1 MEIYRAMR
9 LIFPDPMVLL
19 VSIVALVYLAR
30 RGIHHSARNHYSDEE
45 ATHSNPENTDTGE
58 ASTGFL
64 RSTEVPRI
72 PVKRPVPTASFS
84 NIWMLSLL
92 TVILVAAAG
101 VIVPSLL
108 SAFYLLSFYVTCTY
122 WSSCKTVYN
131 RKLAWTRI
139 VLLIY
144 SALHLCLFYLYQFEY
159 AQSVLKDG
167 SFIARLLGLNYLLR
181 VDCTRPGEVIFPS
194 DKPLFVFFAPIATLF
209 VYLAAAVEIITNNDT
224 NLHGSMAKWILLR
237 NSNLTNATH
246 RHSLL
251 QRQRQQPADDLN
263 HRDPSTSLNEPLLL
277 NTNQNSGPD
286 AVAGPLSQIDQSNVD
301 QTFIDL
307 DDLPTTETVAL
318 VQADEPEIKQTSR
331 PLTVNAI
338 EGGGGGRFS
347 RPGGPTDRSQP
358 VYDVFPFMIAA
369 RFRHVGGDVTLDE
382 NANFFSPLTQRPLL
396 LSFLNSAIR
405 NSYILTFIA
414 MMAWSVV
421 LRSWL
426 SFILLLSACIL
437 WILPNSRLACLY
449 CSPLIVA
456 YGMCIILLQYIYCFD
471 LTEVEL
477 PTYLPDKNL
486 NLTEIGLHRWP
497 VPVWP
502 LSLQLTFLVFFWLNL
517 RLFVLERSSSLS
529 FSSHNSTRSVVH
541 TTNTSAATTATA
553 VGGATGVERDE
564 EWREGGG
571 GGGGLDDATAAA
583 VAAATSSQYEGIAV
597 VDNLKYRKFTS
608 FLHNL
613 CVRYWIALCCLTML
627 LFSLR
632 RPVVIFRVVYM
643 VLLLYFF
650 TVFMVSYRFW
660 RKQMPTFWWVYIIYS
675 IAVLLCTYTYQ
686 FTFFP
691 YYWQN
696 GTGLSPQLL
705 KAIGLEQFDSA
716 ELFDRLM
723 MPVAFMVVI
732 ILQMHYF
739 HKPFLEISS
748 LDRYRDRNEQERL
761 RVNQPASSS
770 SPQNYTESLETQS
783 NFLEDFHSVFNIIAS
798 SICRFINT
806 SRTVAWRFAEVHWM
820 KVVCLLVMLSVI
832 KEVTITNIIPVII
845 MVVCFPFPYLHGFL
859 VTFIFCFTGLQIVMK
874 MLFQLDIVS
883 DLDYANVIASGAPN
897 NPAQPKSSITSLLPN
912 GTGKWIGLDVVEDFP
927 KYITPLALLL
937 VACVFWHVIKYRQL
951 QYYRKP
957 GSLRPKSGIIFP
969 EMTFSTMN
977 EKLVNFLKCLA
988 NYTFYKLGLEICFCV
1003 TVIAACIRVDALSVL
1018 YLLLMLLF
1026 LFTHRRDIC
1035 SRLWPAYMTFLGV
1048 LLVIQ
1053 YAACSQIPSVLVE
1066 SLPWDS
1072 NDNET
1077 IRLQQ
1082 WLFLPSTSHQPDPR
1096 KLIVDFLQF
1105 MLVAAQWRV
1114 FKLEQRPDWES
1125 YGGGSNTPVLTDTL
1139 PGPNDRDFISTK
1151 ESYLD
1156 YMRHAVFYWSYW
1168 LSLAIVFATG
1178 VSWITLF
1185 CLGYMILSF
1194 IYLWMGQNVMMRRRS
1209 NLLASWNVIVGY
1221 NFCVILAKC
1230 TLQLM
1235 GCVYWNRLVGH
1246 RICWLIQLFGVSCMN
1261 PVGWNDYAGYSTD
1274 IGCEIVSNG
1283 LHWDVVCFAVII
1295 FQRKI
1300 FTTSSFRHVVFDL
1313 NVQSCFA
1320 SRGAF
1325 LINRKLMQVI
1335 SEQNTR
1341 EKRDLE
1347 RVQRK
1352 LDKIAQRQKEAGK
1365 NTANINE
1372 HYILIRSGDYYHF
1385 EGDPEDEEAED
1396 ETTATATTT
1405 STSVTTPSSI
1415 SETPLPQVLPP
1426 PPMHQGART
1435 QAYPPESVQRHHLR
1449 AVWPSIDS
1457 APLDALSNYTCPYS
1471 PTPAQPRRPTSRN
1484 PFRVSS
1490 VTRRRAP
1497 LEQTGGGVPHRR
1509 IIRTATA
1516 GGLSSSS
1523 SSSAA
1528 VATLGQPAFRTHR
1541 RLSSYPEAFRTAKRR
1556 ARRAEQTA
1564 GIELQALSSTATAK
1578 SPLVGAVAKSGTTL
1592 LPRSLAASP
1601 PPKSHRRIASVG
1613 AIERHDTDATSPSLT
1628 TEVADS
1634 ERADR
1639 GPSIE
1644 IENAPPEH
1652 LLMKTDLVS
1661 RSSVRPSVT
1670 FAAPPSP
1677 DPGTVADNDGEE
1689 EDDEETRMDMN
1700 DDEDDDDDYA
1710 MQTHMNPL
1718 QLLNQAME
1726 HGMRSAA
1733 RQYRRRNL
1741 AAYHQRSA
1749 VVDPNAVATTSGAEV
1764 EGEGGSSFGAQ
1775 SGRMSAVSV
1784 RKSVGPL
1791 RPPLS
1796 KQNTVEGGGAAL
1808 EEDPLAFA
1816 KTDEGY
1822 AKNDIFIQ
1830 TDLTPFTLR
1839 EGVSSGVPM
1848 AEGGRVPSDDSIS
1861 QFSHISGDDVENKS
1875 ESCWSRFKAGCLVMH
1890 IFFLS
1895 TIETTTRMLNSITRE
1910 HRRIRRTID
1919 VEKRKVKQK
1928 ALYIFNRSSIDARV
1942 TLESVVLDVISGSTS
1957 PSRTSVLDPSFYSAS
1972 SGSAA
1977 RRQRL
1982 DATSASTTKGPQSS
1996 VPRPSSTW
2004 DAEEYDDEARA
2015 PMVVDGSV
2023 GTDGGALSTW
2033 EQREREFRR
2042 SRPSLFL
2049 LLIAVGNLVVV
2060 HSELV
2065 CYTILII
2072 NHMRSANVLSLVYP
2086 LMVFLWGMLSVP
2098 RPTKTFWISLITYT
2112 ELIIIIKYIFQ
2123 FRFIEFNSP
2132 DQVSATLAKTHW
2144 LPVIF
2149 GVEKSDSYAIW
2160 DLIQLLFIF
2169 LHRSYL
2175 KNYGLWRDDTEF
2187 RQDLIQAGEANKV
2200 NVKKDTRQQQQ
2211 TREEAIAP
2219 SHSKSSSS
2227 QCTSSASLNPIT
2239 KMRRF
2244 YLKMTDPRY
2253 NQKVD
2258 VYVYMFICEFLSFW
2272 IIIFGYQSF
2281 GPSTG
2286 MGDNAFEFIKTN
2298 RIPGPFIGMIIIQS
2312 LFIVADR
2319 ALFLRKQVLG
2329 KFIFQILHVILI
2341 HVWLFFILP
2350 QITMTPF
2357 NVGSA
2362 RALLYLVK
2370 CIYFGLSAYQIRSG
2384 YPRHILGNFLTKNYN
2399 YINLVLFKAYLIM
2412 PFLYEVR
2419 SVMDWMWT
2427 DSPLSLYHW
2436 MELEDIYAKVFVMK
2450 CWRRSEIEY
2459 PTPLGRKRSICV
2471 KYIVG
2476 LLILLFAFLCFWGP
2490 LVVASFIDTTY
2501 AINVPI
2507 ECSQTLAIGGFPALY
2522 DFTSRENN
2530 LLHVNDSFLSEI
2542 RQCNAL
2548 DQGTTGFV
2556 DNFKTEDV
2564 SNMTFDTTSG
2574 RVWPI
2579 TPPLYR
2585 KLMSELVNE
2594 DSQMTIT
2601 FHVAC
2606 RRPPRAIDSSSTRVE
2621 QYFNRP
2627 LSRKERL
2634 EFNEV
2639 LSESL
2644 TNSSNMATSK
2654 SARLELAFPRFL
2666 FAQKDNLRNASGN
2679 LAQLHTFV
2687 NVSASLGKDSQSEQ
2701 RWWVLEEIGLAG
2713 APCYGTINNLTR
2725 DDMTYHS
2732 QSRSFSI
2739 IIFNERVSDNLLGKI
2754 FSSYGIIGMY
2764 AAYIFFASRLLRMI
2778 YSDIS
2783 YQISLQE
2790 LPHVDRLLNL
2800 CHDIY
2805 LVRENGKLYLEEQ
2818 LFAKLI
2824 FLYRS
2829 SETMIKWT
2837 RHPKWLID
2845 KFSKKPDEEEERS
2858 IGRRRPPSNHDDDND
2873 GSQQTAPPPS
2883 QPLPLLRQENQDG
2896 VRGYRRQRPQG
2907 HRGTSPTVGMR
2918 SGTPGVRQRFP
2929 NSPPSAIR

>member
-9 LIFPDPMVLL
+9 LVFPDPMVLL
-19 VSIVALVYLAR
+19 ISIVALVYLSR
-30 RGIHHSARNHYSDEE
+30 RRIHHHALNHCSDEE
-45 ATHSNPENTDTGE
+45 ATHSNPENTETGE
-58 ASTGFL
+58 TSTGFL
-64 RSTEVPRI
+64 RSAEVPRI

-84 NIWMLSLL
+84 NVWMLNLL
-92 TVILVAAAG
+92 TVVLVAAAG

-122 WSSCKTVYN
+122 WSSCKIVHN

-167 SFIARLLGLNYLLR
+167 SFTARLLGLNYLVR
-181 VDCTRPGEVIFPS
+181 VDCTQPGEVTFPS

-209 VYLAAAVEIITNNDT
+209 VYLVAAVEIITNNDT
-224 NLHGSMAKWILLR
+224 DLHGSMTKWILLR
-237 NSNLTNATH
+237 NLNLSTATH

-251 QRQRQQPADDLN
+251 QRQRQQPTDELN
-263 HRDPSTSLNEPLLL
+263 HQDPSTSLNEPLLL

-286 AVAGPLSQIDQSNVD
+286 TVAGPLSQIDQSNVD
-301 QTFIDL
+301 QTLIDL
-307 DDLPTTETVAL
+307 DDPSTTETVVL
-318 VQADEPEIKQTSR
+318 VQADEPEIKQISR
-331 PLTVNAI
+331 PSTVNAI
-338 EGGGGGRFS
+338 EGGGGGRS
-347 RPGGPTDRSQP
+347 TKPGGPTDRSQP
-358 VYDVFPFMIAA
+358 VYDVFPFMIAT
-369 RFRHVGGDVTLDE
+369 RFRHIGGDVTLDE

-426 SFILLLSACIL
+426 SFILLLSACVL

-471 LTEVEL
+471 LREAEL
-477 PTYLPDKNL
+477 PTNIPDKNL

-502 LSLQLTFLVFFWLNL
+502 LSLQLMFLVFFWLNL
-517 RLFVLERSSSLS
+517 RLFVLERSSS
-529 FSSHNSTRSVVH
+529 FSSSSRHSFVVRSVIP
-541 TTNTSAATTATA
+541 TATTSAATTATA
-553 VGGATGVERDE
+553 VGGANGVERGE
-564 EWREGGG
+564 EWNQGGS
-571 GGGGLDDATAAA
+571 GGGGLDNATP
-583 VAAATSSQYEGIAV
+583 VAAATGASSQYGGIAV
-597 VDNLKYRKFTS
+597 VDNLQYRKFTS
-608 FLHNL
+608 FLHGL

-660 RKQMPTFWWVYIIYS
+660 RKQMLMFWWIYIIYS

-686 FTFFP
+686 FTSIP
-691 YYWQN
+691 DYWQN

-705 KAIGLEQFDSA
+705 KAIGLEEFDSA

-739 HKPFLEISS
+739 HEPFLEISC
-748 LDRYRDRNEQERL
+748 LDRYRDRNEQDRS
-761 RVNQPASSS
+761 RVNQPTSSS
-770 SPQNYTESLETQS
+770 SRQNYAESLETQS
-783 NFLEDFHSVFNIIAS
+783 NFMEDFHSVFNIVAS
-798 SICRFINT
+798 SIRRFINT
-806 SRTVAWRFAEVHWM
+806 SRTVMWRFAEVHWI
-820 KVVCLLVMLSVI
+820 KVVCLLVMFSVI

-883 DLDYANVIASGAPN
+883 DVDYANVIASGAPN

-957 GSLRPKSGIIFP
+957 GSLRPKWGIIFP
-969 EMTFSTMN
+969 EMTFSAMN

-1048 LLVIQ
+1048 LLVTQ

-1082 WLFLPSTSHQPDPR
+1082 WLFLPSTSYQPDPR

-1114 FKLEQRPDWES
+1114 FKLEQKPDWES

-1139 PGPNDRDFISTK
+1139 PGPTDRDFISTK

-1156 YMRHAVFYWSYW
+1156 YLRHAVFYWSYW

-1246 RICWLIQLFGVSCMN
+1246 RICWLIQLFGVTCMN

-1335 SEQNTR
+1335 SEQNMR

-1385 EGDPEDEEAED
+1385 DGDPEDEEAEY
-1396 ETTATATTT
+1396 ESTTNPT
-1405 STSVTTPSSI
+1405 TSVTTPSSL
-1415 SETPLPQVLPP
+1415 SETLLPQVLPP
-1426 PPMHQGART
+1426 APIQPGSET
-1435 QAYPPESVQRHHLR
+1435 KPCLPESMQRHHLR
-1449 AVWPSIDS
+1449 AVWPSIDN

-1471 PTPAQPRRPTSRN
+1471 PTPVHSRRSAPRK
-1484 PFRVSS
+1484 PFHVSSMARRRVS
-1490 VTRRRAP
+1490 
-1497 LEQTGGGVPHRR
+1497 LEQAGGGASHRR
-1509 IIRTATA
+1509 ITRAATA
-1516 GGLSSSS
+1516 VGSSTSSSS
-1523 SSSAA
+1523 SVVAA
-1528 VATLGQPAFRTHR
+1528 TPGRPAFRTHR

-1556 ARRAEQTA
+1556 ARRAEQAA
-1564 GIELQALSSTATAK
+1564 GIEMQALSLTAAAK
-1578 SPLVGAVAKSGTTL
+1578 PPSVGVEVGLGTTL
-1592 LPRSLAASP
+1592 LLQSSEASLPS
-1601 PPKSHRRIASVG
+1601 KGHRRIASVG
-1613 AIERHDTDATSPSLT
+1613 EIERHDTDGTSPPLT
-1628 TEVADS
+1628 TGVANLKRVDQ
-1634 ERADR
+1634 R
-1639 GPSIE
+1639 PLTE
-1644 IENAPPEH
+1644 IESAPPEH
-1652 LLMKTDLVS
+1652 LSVKTDLIS
-1661 RSSVRPSVT
+1661 RSSIRPSVT
-1670 FAAPPSP
+1670 FAASPSP

-1689 EDDEETRMDMN
+1689 EDDEEARMDMN
-1700 DDEDDDDDYA
+1700 DDDDDDDDYA

-1733 RQYRRRNL
+1733 RQYRRRNM
-1741 AAYHQRSA
+1741 AAYHQRSTVA
-1749 VVDPNAVATTSGAEV
+1749 DPNTAATPSGAEM
-1764 EGEGGSSFGAQ
+1764 EGEGGIGSGAQ
-1775 SGRMSAVSV
+1775 SGRMGAVMA

-1791 RPPLS
+1791 RPLLS
-1796 KQNTVEGGGAAL
+1796 KQNTVEGIGVAF
-1808 EEDPLAFA
+1808 EEDPLAFVKA
-1816 KTDEGY
+1816 DEGY
-1822 AKNDIFIQ
+1822 ADKDVFNQ
-1830 TDLTPFTLR
+1830 ADLTPLTSR
-1839 EGVSSGVPM
+1839 ECGSSVVPV
-1848 AEGGRVPSDDSIS
+1848 AEGGRAPSDDSIS
-1861 QFSHISGDDVENKS
+1861 HFSRVSEDGVENKS

-1942 TLESVVLDVISGSTS
+1942 TLESVVLDVISGGTS
-1957 PSRTSVLDPSFYSAS
+1957 PSRTSVLDPSFYTAS
-1972 SGSAA
+1972 SGSGA
-1977 RRQRL
+1977 RRHRL
-1982 DATSASTTKGPQSS
+1982 DATSTSTTKGLQLS

-2015 PMVVDGSV
+2015 PMAVADSV
-2023 GTDGGALSTW
+2023 GTDGGILSTW

-2065 CYTILII
+2065 CYTILIV

-2144 LPVIF
+2144 LPLIF
-2149 GVEKSDSYAIW
+2149 GVEKTDSYAIW

-2187 RQDLIQAGEANKV
+2187 RQDLIQAGEANKA
-2200 NVKKDTRQQQQ
+2200 NVKKDIQQQQ
-2211 TREEAIAP
+2211 QNREEVIVP
-2219 SHSKSSSS
+2219 GYSKSSSS

-2298 RIPGPFIGMIIIQS
+2298 RIPGPFIGMIVIQS
-2312 LFIVADR
+2312 VFIVTDR

-2471 KYIVG
+2471 KYTVG
-2476 LLILLFAFLCFWGP
+2476 LFILLFAFLCFWGP
-2490 LVVASFIDTTY
+2490 LVVASFIDTTF

-2522 DFTSRENN
+2522 YFTSRENN

-2574 RVWPI
+2574 RVWTI

-2585 KLMSELVNE
+2585 KLMSELVDA

-2601 FHVAC
+2601 FHIAC
-2606 RRPPRAIDSSSTRVE
+2606 RRPPRAIDSGSTRVE

-2627 LSRKERL
+2627 LSQQERL

-2639 LSESL
+2639 LNESL
-2644 TNSSNMATSK
+2644 SNSSAMATSK
-2654 SARLELAFPRFL
+2654 SVKLELAFPRFL

-2687 NVSASLGKDSQSEQ
+2687 NVSASLGKDSHSEQ

-2713 APCYGTINNLTR
+2713 APCYGTISNLSQ
-2725 DDMTYHS
+2725 DDMAYRS

-2805 LVRENGKLYLEEQ
+2805 LVRENGMLYLEEQ

-2845 KFSKKPDEEEERS
+2845 KFSKKPDEEEGGSSRRLRS
-2858 IGRRRPPSNHDDDND
+2858 SSNHDNDND
-2873 GSQQTAPPPS
+2873 ESQRTAPSPS
-2883 QPLPLLRQENQDG
+2883 PSLPLLPQENQDDG
-2896 VRGYRRQRPQG
+2896 RGHRRQRSQG
-2907 HRGTSPTVGMR
+2907 YRDTSPTVGMR
-2918 SGTPGVRQRFP
+2918 SGAPGVRQRFP
-2929 NSPPSAIR
+2929 NSPHPTMR

>member
-1 MEIYRAMR
+1 
-9 LIFPDPMVLL
+9 
-19 VSIVALVYLAR
+19 
-30 RGIHHSARNHYSDEE
+30 
-45 ATHSNPENTDTGE
+45 
-58 ASTGFL
+58 
-64 RSTEVPRI
+64 
-72 PVKRPVPTASFS
+72 
-84 NIWMLSLL
+84 
-92 TVILVAAAG
+92 
-101 VIVPSLL
+101 
-108 SAFYLLSFYVTCTY
+108 
-122 WSSCKTVYN
+122 
-131 RKLAWTRI
+131 
-139 VLLIY
+139 
-144 SALHLCLFYLYQFEY
+144 
-159 AQSVLKDG
+159 
-167 SFIARLLGLNYLLR
+167 
-181 VDCTRPGEVIFPS
+181 
-194 DKPLFVFFAPIATLF
+194 
-209 VYLAAAVEIITNNDT
+209 
-224 NLHGSMAKWILLR
+224 
-237 NSNLTNATH
+237 
-246 RHSLL
+246 
-251 QRQRQQPADDLN
+251 
-263 HRDPSTSLNEPLLL
+263 
-277 NTNQNSGPD
+277 
-286 AVAGPLSQIDQSNVD
+286 
-301 QTFIDL
+301 
-307 DDLPTTETVAL
+307 
-318 VQADEPEIKQTSR
+318 
-331 PLTVNAI
+331 
-338 EGGGGGRFS
+338 
-347 RPGGPTDRSQP
+347 
-358 VYDVFPFMIAA
+358 
-369 RFRHVGGDVTLDE
+369 
-382 NANFFSPLTQRPLL
+382 
-396 LSFLNSAIR
+396 
-405 NSYILTFIA
+405 
-414 MMAWSVV
+414 
-421 LRSWL
+421 
-426 SFILLLSACIL
+426 
-437 WILPNSRLACLY
+437 
-449 CSPLIVA
+449 
-456 YGMCIILLQYIYCFD
+456 
-471 LTEVEL
+471 
-477 PTYLPDKNL
+477 
-486 NLTEIGLHRWP
+486 
-497 VPVWP
+497 
-502 LSLQLTFLVFFWLNL
+502 
-517 RLFVLERSSSLS
+517 
-529 FSSHNSTRSVVH
+529 
-541 TTNTSAATTATA
+541 
-553 VGGATGVERDE
+553 
-564 EWREGGG
+564 
-571 GGGGLDDATAAA
+571 
-583 VAAATSSQYEGIAV
+583 
-597 VDNLKYRKFTS
+597 
-608 FLHNL
+608 
-613 CVRYWIALCCLTML
+613 ML

-650 TVFMVSYRFW
+650 TVFMVSPHDYLQIFLVDLVRYIPLFSSKVSYRFW
-660 RKQMPTFWWVYIIYS
+660 RKQMPTFWWIYIIYS

-686 FTFFP
+686 FTFIP

-739 HKPFLEISS
+739 HEPFLEISS
-748 LDRYRDRNEQERL
+748 LDRYRNLDEQDRSH
-761 RVNQPASSS
+761 VNLPTSSS
-770 SPQNYTESLETQS
+770 SRQNYAESLETQS
-783 NFLEDFHSVFNIIAS
+783 NFMEDFHSVFNIVTS
-798 SICRFINT
+798 SIRRFVKI
-806 SRTVAWRFAEVHWM
+806 SRTVMWRFAEVHWI
-820 KVVCLLVMLSVI
+820 KVVCLLVMFSVI

-845 MVVCFPFPYLHGFL
+845 VVVCFPFPYLHGFL
-859 VTFIFCFTGLQIVMK
+859 VTFIFCFTGLQIIMK

-883 DLDYANVIASGAPN
+883 DVDYANMIASGAPN

-1003 TVIAACIRVDALSVL
+1003 TVVAACIRVDALSVL

-1072 NDNET
+1072 SDNET

-1082 WLFLPSTSHQPDPR
+1082 WLFLPSTSYQPDPR

-1105 MLVAAQWRV
+1105 ILVAAQWRV
-1114 FKLEQRPDWES
+1114 FKLEQRQDWES

-1156 YMRHAVFYWSYW
+1156 YLRHAVFYWSYW

-1246 RICWLIQLFGVSCMN
+1246 RICWLIQLFGVTCMN

-1335 SEQNTR
+1335 SEQNMR
-1341 EKRDLE
+1341 EKHDLE

-1385 EGDPEDEEAED
+1385 DGDPEDEEGEY
-1396 ETTATATTT
+1396 ETTTTATTPA
-1405 STSVTTPSSI
+1405 TTPSSV
-1415 SETPLPQVLPP
+1415 SETILPLPAMQQVSGIQQ
-1426 PPMHQGART
+1426 HS
-1435 QAYPPESVQRHHLR
+1435 PESVQRHHLR

-1471 PTPAQPRRPTSRN
+1471 PAPAHPRRPASRN
-1484 PFRVSS
+1484 PFHVSS
-1490 VTRRRAP
+1490 MARRRVP
-1497 LEQTGGGVPHRR
+1497 LEQGGSGVLHRRLTRASTGGGSS
-1509 IIRTATA
+1509 T
-1516 GGLSSSS
+1516 SSS

-1528 VATLGQPAFRTHR
+1528 ATPSLPAFRTHR

-1556 ARRAEQTA
+1556 ARRAEQAA
-1564 GIELQALSSTATAK
+1564 GIEMQS
-1578 SPLVGAVAKSGTTL
+1578 
-1592 LPRSLAASP
+1592 LPLAAALKPPFLRVAAEMNITAASLSP
-1601 PPKSHRRIASVG
+1601 KGHRRIASVG
-1613 AIERHDTDATSPSLT
+1613 EIERHDTDGTSPSLT
-1628 TEVADS
+1628 AEVTDS
-1634 ERADR
+1634 GRADQR
-1639 GPSIE
+1639 SLPE
-1644 IENAPPEH
+1644 IESVTPKH
-1652 LLMKTDLVS
+1652 LSVKIGPIS
-1661 RSSVRPSVT
+1661 RSSIRPSVT
-1670 FAAPPSP
+1670 FAVSPSP

-1689 EDDEETRMDMN
+1689 DDEGTRMDIN
-1700 DDEDDDDDYA
+1700 DDDDDDDDDYA

-1733 RQYRRRNL
+1733 RQYRRRNMT
-1741 AAYHQRSA
+1741 AFHQRSTVADPSTAA
-1749 VVDPNAVATTSGAEV
+1749 VPSGAEM
-1764 EGEGGSSFGAQ
+1764 EGEGGIGSGLQ
-1775 SGRMSAVSV
+1775 SGRMGTVIA
-1784 RKSVGPL
+1784 RKSVGFV

-1796 KQNTVEGGGAAL
+1796 KQNTIEANGVAF
-1808 EEDPLAFA
+1808 EEDPLAFS
-1816 KTDEGY
+1816 KTEEGY
-1822 AKNDIFIQ
+1822 ADRDVLNQADFA
-1830 TDLTPFTLR
+1830 PFAPQ
-1839 EGVSSGVPM
+1839 EGGSSVVAAP
-1848 AEGGRVPSDDSIS
+1848 EGGRIPSDDSIS
-1861 QFSHISGDDVENKS
+1861 NFSHVSEDDVKEKS
-1875 ESCWSRFKAGCLVMH
+1875 ESCWSRFKAGCLVLH

-1942 TLESVVLDVISGSTS
+1942 ACLIEATERARRLSRWRRLFVRISLSRIAKTSPPPTAPMQVGRYEDNNSSILPLSPPRGSINSLSDHFYDRTRVTLESVVFDVISSSTS
-1957 PSRTSVLDPSFYSAS
+1957 PSRTSILDPSFYTAS
-1972 SGSAA
+1972 SGSAV

-1982 DATSASTTKGPQSS
+1982 DTTSTTATKGLQSAA
-1996 VPRPSSTW
+1996 PRPSPTW

-2015 PMVVDGSV
+2015 PVAAGGSV
-2023 GTDGGALSTW
+2023 GNDGGILSTW

-2144 LPVIF
+2144 LPLIF
-2149 GVEKSDSYAIW
+2149 GVEKTDSYAIW

-2187 RQDLIQAGEANKV
+2187 RQDLIQAGEANKA
-2200 NVKKDTRQQQQ
+2200 NVKKDGRQQQQ
-2211 TREEAIAP
+2211 IREEAIVP
-2219 SHSKSSSS
+2219 SYSKSSSS

-2298 RIPGPFIGMIIIQS
+2298 RIPGPFIGMIVIQS
-2312 LFIVADR
+2312 VFIVTDR

-2471 KYIVG
+2471 KYTVG

-2490 LVVASFIDTTY
+2490 LVVASFIDTTF

-2507 ECSQTLAIGGFPALY
+2507 ECSQTLAIGGFPTLY
-2522 DFTSRENN
+2522 YFASRENN

-2564 SNMTFDTTSG
+2564 SNMTFGTTSG
-2574 RVWPI
+2574 RLWTI

-2585 KLMSELVNE
+2585 KLMSELVDE

-2601 FHVAC
+2601 FHIAC
-2606 RRPPRAIDSSSTRVE
+2606 RRPPRAIDSGSTRVE

-2627 LSRKERL
+2627 LSKRERL

-2639 LSESL
+2639 LAESL
-2644 TNSSNMATSK
+2644 VNSSAAATSK
-2654 SARLELAFPRFL
+2654 SVLLELAFPRFL

-2679 LAQLHTFV
+2679 LAQLYTFV
-2687 NVSASLGKDSQSEQ
+2687 NVSASLGKDSHSEQ

-2713 APCYGTINNLTR
+2713 APCYGTINNLTQE
-2725 DDMTYHS
+2725 DMTYRS
-2732 QSRSFSI
+2732 KSRSFSI

-2845 KFSKKPDEEEERS
+2845 KFSKKSDEEEGRS
-2858 IGRRRPPSNHDDDND
+2858 SGRRRPSSSHNKDTD
-2873 GSQQTAPPPS
+2873 
-2883 QPLPLLRQENQDG
+2883 ENQRASPPLSQSVPLTLHEDRSDD
-2896 VRGYRRQRPQG
+2896 RGRRRPQPQEYQS
-2907 HRGTSPTVGMR
+2907 TSPTCSTTMKKGEDIFQEAEQRSPGM
-2918 SGTPGVRQRFP
+2918 
-2929 NSPPSAIR
+2929 AL

>member
-1 MEIYRAMR
+1 MHLPTI
-9 LIFPDPMVLL
+9 L
-19 VSIVALVYLAR
+19 SILKKAV
-30 RGIHHSARNHYSDEE
+30 HSAQSPSRNSD
-45 ATHSNPENTDTGE
+45 
-58 ASTGFL
+58 
-64 RSTEVPRI
+64 
-72 PVKRPVPTASFS
+72 
-84 NIWMLSLL
+84 LSSE
-92 TVILVAAAG
+92 AAG
-101 VIVPSLL
+101 
-108 SAFYLLSFYVTCTY
+108 
-122 WSSCKTVYN
+122 
-131 RKLAWTRI
+131 
-139 VLLIY
+139 
-144 SALHLCLFYLYQFEY
+144 
-159 AQSVLKDG
+159 
-167 SFIARLLGLNYLLR
+167 
-181 VDCTRPGEVIFPS
+181 
-194 DKPLFVFFAPIATLF
+194 
-209 VYLAAAVEIITNNDT
+209 
-224 NLHGSMAKWILLR
+224 
-237 NSNLTNATH
+237 
-246 RHSLL
+246 
-251 QRQRQQPADDLN
+251 
-263 HRDPSTSLNEPLLL
+263 
-277 NTNQNSGPD
+277 
-286 AVAGPLSQIDQSNVD
+286 
-301 QTFIDL
+301 
-307 DDLPTTETVAL
+307 
-318 VQADEPEIKQTSR
+318 
-331 PLTVNAI
+331 
-338 EGGGGGRFS
+338 
-347 RPGGPTDRSQP
+347 
-358 VYDVFPFMIAA
+358 
-369 RFRHVGGDVTLDE
+369 
-382 NANFFSPLTQRPLL
+382 
-396 LSFLNSAIR
+396 
-405 NSYILTFIA
+405 
-414 MMAWSVV
+414 
-421 LRSWL
+421 
-426 SFILLLSACIL
+426 
-437 WILPNSRLACLY
+437 
-449 CSPLIVA
+449 
-456 YGMCIILLQYIYCFD
+456 
-471 LTEVEL
+471 
-477 PTYLPDKNL
+477 
-486 NLTEIGLHRWP
+486 
-497 VPVWP
+497 
-502 LSLQLTFLVFFWLNL
+502 
-517 RLFVLERSSSLS
+517 
-529 FSSHNSTRSVVH
+529 
-541 TTNTSAATTATA
+541 
-553 VGGATGVERDE
+553 
-564 EWREGGG
+564 
-571 GGGGLDDATAAA
+571 
-583 VAAATSSQYEGIAV
+583 
-597 VDNLKYRKFTS
+597 
-608 FLHNL
+608 
-613 CVRYWIALCCLTML
+613 
-627 LFSLR
+627 
-632 RPVVIFRVVYM
+632 
-643 VLLLYFF
+643 
-650 TVFMVSYRFW
+650 
-660 RKQMPTFWWVYIIYS
+660 
-675 IAVLLCTYTYQ
+675 
-686 FTFFP
+686 
-691 YYWQN
+691 
-696 GTGLSPQLL
+696 
-705 KAIGLEQFDSA
+705 
-716 ELFDRLM
+716 
-723 MPVAFMVVI
+723 
-732 ILQMHYF
+732 
-739 HKPFLEISS
+739 S
-748 LDRYRDRNEQERL
+748 LD
-761 RVNQPASSS
+761 
-770 SPQNYTESLETQS
+770 
-783 NFLEDFHSVFNIIAS
+783 I
-798 SICRFINT
+798 
-806 SRTVAWRFAEVHWM
+806 
-820 KVVCLLVMLSVI
+820 
-832 KEVTITNIIPVII
+832 
-845 MVVCFPFPYLHGFL
+845 
-859 VTFIFCFTGLQIVMK
+859 
-874 MLFQLDIVS
+874 
-883 DLDYANVIASGAPN
+883 
-897 NPAQPKSSITSLLPN
+897 
-912 GTGKWIGLDVVEDFP
+912 
-927 KYITPLALLL
+927 
-937 VACVFWHVIKYRQL
+937 
-951 QYYRKP
+951 
-957 GSLRPKSGIIFP
+957 
-969 EMTFSTMN
+969 
-977 EKLVNFLKCLA
+977 
-988 NYTFYKLGLEICFCV
+988 
-1003 TVIAACIRVDALSVL
+1003 IAACIRVDALSVL

-1026 LFTHRRDIC
+1026 LFTHRRDVC

-1139 PGPNDRDFISTK
+1139 PGPDDRDFISTK

-1396 ETTATATTT
+1396 ETTTTATTT
-1405 STSVTTPSSI
+1405 TTTLTTPSSI

-1426 PPMHQGART
+1426 PPTHQGART

-1471 PTPAQPRRPTSRN
+1471 PTPAQPRRPASRN

-1490 VTRRRAP
+1490 MTRRRAP

-1509 IIRTATA
+1509 ITRATTA
-1516 GGLSSSS
+1516 GGSYSSS

-1528 VATLGQPAFRTHR
+1528 VATPSQPAFRTHR

-1556 ARRAEQTA
+1556 ARRAEQAA
-1564 GIELQALSSTATAK
+1564 GIELQALSPTTTAK
-1578 SPLVGAVAKSGTTL
+1578 SPSVGAVAKSGTTL

-1644 IENAPPEH
+1644 IENTPPEH
-1652 LLMKTDLVS
+1652 LSVKTDLVS
-1661 RSSVRPSVT
+1661 RSSIRPSVT
-1670 FAAPPSP
+1670 FAASPSP

-1726 HGMRSAA
+1726 HGMRSTA

-1764 EGEGGSSFGAQ
+1764 EGEGGAGFGAQ

-1816 KTDEGY
+1816 KIMYHSIPMGIALLRFHVVVCGPKSPFAKCQTAFSVKIYPPDTAQFEGVHEEPLLEKQPGPMNRISSFTDEGY
-1822 AKNDIFIQ
+1822 AENDIFNQ
-1830 TDLTPFTLR
+1830 TNLTPFTPR

-1861 QFSHISGDDVENKS
+1861 QFSRISGDDVENKS

-1942 TLESVVLDVISGSTS
+1942 AHLIEVTERTRRLSRWRRLFARISRSRIPKATIPSPSVPLHVGHFEDNNSSILPLSPSRGSINSLTDLFYDRTRVTLESVVLDVISGSTS

-1977 RRQRL
+1977 RRQRP
-1982 DATSASTTKGPQSS
+1982 DAASASTTKGPQSS

-2015 PMVVDGSV
+2015 PMAVDGSV
-2023 GTDGGALSTW
+2023 GTDGGALSNW

-2149 GVEKSDSYAIW
+2149 GVEKTDSYAIW

-2211 TREEAIAP
+2211 TREEAIVP

-2601 FHVAC
+2601 FHVVC

-2644 TNSSNMATSK
+2644 TTSSNMATSK

-2713 APCYGTINNLTR
+2713 APCYGTINNLTQ

-2858 IGRRRPPSNHDDDND
+2858 LGDEGRRATTMMIMMKASRQLRHHHNHYHCYDKKTKMVIADIVD
-2873 GSQQTAPPPS
+2873 S
-2883 QPLPLLRQENQDG
+2883 
-2896 VRGYRRQRPQG
+2896 G
-2907 HRGTSPTVGMR
+2907 HRDIEAHH
-2918 SGTPGVRQRFP
+2918 QRWE
-2929 NSPPSAIR
+2929 